1 MIVYG
6 KQISLYILDNFP
18 EMIETI
24 YLQKEIDKKLFYRFS
39 NLGKKIVKIDPKK
52 AQAMARGGNHQGFLL
67 EIGDIEFADFKDI
80 KDQSDFLLVLHNI
93 TDVGNIGAIVRSAYA
108 FGVDAIIITA
118 QKNFSLE
125 PVIRSSSGAMLD
137 MPMVLYANVLD
148 LVNELKTS
156 GYKTYGAGFGG
167 KDIRS
172 VEFLDKKAVFLGN
185 EGEGIPQ
192 KVLSKLD
199 EKITIDMVRDFNS
212 LNVSAAAAIICDR
225 IANGQ
230 C

>member
-6 KQISLYILDNFP
+6 KQISLYIVDNFP
-18 EMIETI
+18 EMIKTV

-39 NLGKKIVKIDPKK
+39 NLGKKIVKVDPKK

-67 EIGDIEFADFKDI
+67 EIEDIEFTDFKDI
-80 KDQSDFLLVLHNI
+80 KDQSSFLLVLHNI
-93 TDVGNIGAIVRSAYA
+93 TDIGNIGAIVRSAYA
-108 FGVDAIIITA
+108 FGVDAIVITA

-125 PVIRSSSGAMLD
+125 PVIRSSSGAMLK
-137 MPMVLYANVLD
+137 MPMVLYSSALNLI
-148 LVNELKTS
+148 NELKTS

-172 VEFLDKKAVFLGN
+172 VEFFGKKAVFLGN